1 MKKSWG
7 TGTSKEKNW
16 YYPGVNFINVLRAH
30 FSYKSSFKSKTYL
43 EKKAFVR
50 KIRAF
55 NFDEIDHREVY
66 VQKVD
71 YVVTKISSTVVE
83 QNNINVPLNS
93 EAPSC
98 GSRLKPGNVNGH
110 PWSRSLGKDSQIK
123 SQIWYLK

>member
-1 MKKSWG
+1 MSISSTFYARIFHTKVRSNPKSNL
-7 TGTSKEKNW
+7 K
-16 YYPGVNFINVLRAH
+16 R
-30 FSYKSSFKSKTYL
+30 
-43 EKKAFVR
+43 AFVR

-55 NFDEIDHREVY
+55 NIDEIDHREVY

-110 PWSRSLGKDSQIK
+110 P
-123 SQIWYLK
+123 